1 MRLFRCAGLA
11 GVVAVVGLASV
22 ASASASASAADMP
35 MKAAPIATYNWTGF
49 YVGGALGARWSNS
62 DLSITAIDE
71 VFSGNFV
78 QHDLPACTLNT
89 PACGTAA
96 SFDNAAVRIGPYFG
110 YNWQFGS
117 QWVAGI
123 EGDWAW
129 ANRTTTQGGFKF
141 FQAVPGFMPDS
152 TYSIKAGW
160 DASARARLGF
170 LATKT
175 LLVYTTGG
183 AAWLRTDI
191 TSNCGATSCF
201 PGAVTPATITNSST
215 WAGWTIGGGIE
226 TMFGPNW
233 MLRAEYRYADYGT
246 KSFVDVRPCSPTPS
260 PTCGTQTSLNVAYN
274 VSLKSQLV
282 TFGVAYKFGQ

>member
-1 MRLFRCAGLA
+1 MKISKLIAA
-11 GVVAVVGLASV
+11 VAVTALLCVDAASG
-22 ASASASASAADMP
+22 ADLPISA
-35 MKAAPIATYNWTGF
+35 KAYAPPAPAFSWTGF
-49 YVGGALGARWSNS
+49 YVGGDLGARWLSNS
-62 DLSITAIDE
+62 SLSITAIDQ
-71 VFSGNFV
+71 VFPSSFV

-96 SFDNAAVRIGPYFG
+96 SFNNAAVRIGPYFG

-129 ANRTTTQGGFKF
+129 ANRATTQGGFKY
-141 FQAVPGFMPDS
+141 FQAVPGFLPDS

-160 DASARARLGF
+160 DASARARIGF
-170 LATKT
+170 LATPT
-175 LLVYTTGG
+175 LLAYVTGG
-183 AAWLRTDI
+183 AAWLSTDI
-191 TSNCGATSCF
+191 TSNCGPTSCF

-226 TMFGPNW
+226 TAFGPNW

-246 KSFVDVRPCSPTPS
+246 KSFADVRPCSPTPS
-260 PTCGTQTSLNVAYN
+260 PTCGTQTSLNVGYD